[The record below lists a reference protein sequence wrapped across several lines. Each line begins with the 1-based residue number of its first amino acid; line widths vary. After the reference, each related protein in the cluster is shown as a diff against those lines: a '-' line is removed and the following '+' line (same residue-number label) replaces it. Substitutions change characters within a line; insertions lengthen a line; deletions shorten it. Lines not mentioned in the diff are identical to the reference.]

1 MAFVVADRVK
11 VTVSAPGTA
20 TPITLGAAVTG
31 FQNFNVIGDGNSTFY
46 TIADQ
51 SGNNWEVGIGTF
63 TLSGTTLTRTTVLS
77 NSAGTTSRIN
87 FSSGTQ
93 DVFVTYPAGRSAY
106 AATVPSN
113 GQLLIGNGTDFTL
126 STLTGGGGITVTNGA
141 GTITISSG
149 GGGPSYA
156 TFTFTGDGTTTSFNT
171 STSGLTVNNVLVL
184 ENGIT
189 QVPTTDYTISGTSV
203 VFTTAPANG
212 VAIQIRV
219 LAGGGG
225 GGSGVISENQQT
237 ISSNY
242 SVTSAYNG
250 SSVGPVTINTGVAV
264 TVGTGQ
270 RWLIF
275 G

>member
-93 DVFVTYPAGRSAY
+93 DVFVTYPAGRSIYGGAGG
-106 AATVPSN
+106 AIVVNQTTVNESYT
-113 GQLLIGNGTDFTL
+113 IGSG
-126 STLTGGGGITVTNGA
+126 TNG
-141 GTITISSG
+141 I
-149 GGGPSYA
+149 
-156 TFTFTGDGTTTSFNT
+156 
-171 STSGLTVNNVLVL
+171 
-184 ENGIT
+184 
-189 QVPTTDYTISGTSV
+189 
-203 VFTTAPANG
+203 
-212 VAIQIRV
+212 
-219 LAGGGG
+219 
-225 GGSGVISENQQT
+225 
-237 ISSNY
+237 
-242 SVTSAYNG
+242 
-250 SSVGPVTINTGVAV
+250 SVGPVTINTGVAV

-270 RWLIF
+270 RWLILE
-275 G
+275 